1 MDIMTLVAKLT
12 MDSTDYQQKLSGAQN
27 MAMSAGKLVS
37 TALKTWIGIKAVGYL
52 KNFVQES
59 RAVGQQFEASMS
71 QVAATMGTTVDQIQ
85 DLSQFAQQMGA
96 TTKYTATQAADA
108 LNYMAL
114 AGYDA
119 QKSMDMLPKVLNLA
133 SAGNMDLARASDMVT
148 DSESALGLNTQQVEV
163 MIDQMA
169 KTASKTNT
177 SVEQLGDA
185 ILTIG
190 GTAKMMHGGTEELNT
205 VLGLL
210 ADNGIKGSEAGTHLR
225 NMLLKL
231 SAPTKEAQ
239 KWIDALGIK
248 IFDAEGNM
256 RSFAQIFPEMEK
268 AMSSL
273 TSEER
278 TKALSDMFNA
288 RDIASANALLGT
300 SVERWSQVQT
310 EIEGA
315 WFTYDS
321 LNKTLGYNE
330 LSIDKITSNL
340 GKLGV
345 KQQWVDEILK
355 TSGGSAEKFAE
366 DLFETVD
373 AGVTYEDVVNAL
385 GGDLGKLQSAFDGA
399 TGSAEQMAKTQIG
412 NLKGAT
418 ALASSAMEGLQ
429 IAVSEKL
436 NPWLAE
442 WTNFGAGALTNL
454 TNAFKLGET
463 DFFVMV
469 SEVIRQ
475 AMVRASEQLPTIL
488 SMGAKIMES
497 LGNALK
503 NSAPTLLKTLV
514 NVFDMASATVLS
526 ILPNIMEAI
535 PKALNSVTNAI
546 PAVASKI
553 GELVTQLVPIII
565 KGAPSIAGAF
575 INMITTAVGTLA
587 SGIPAVISMGA
598 DLIRNLSLGIAE
610 AIPEFLGEVLP
621 KILTFS
627 EELLGS
633 SKDIVNAGMAFLVNL
648 AHGIADS
655 LPVLIEYIP
664 QIVTNIADIINE
676 NAPTILAEGLNII
689 LTLGKGIIDAIPALI
704 ENFGSIVE
712 AIFAV
717 MQAVNWMSLGTNI
730 IEFITSGVKSLSE
743 TLPSALKSIAETAI
757 TYFKNMD
764 WLGLGTYLI
773 TTAIQ
778 GLSSIGSTL
787 KDALV
792 GVGKMAW
799 DAFKNISWLELGK
812 NIISGIID
820 GIGSMAKS
828 LFDTVANLGKSAVGS
843 AQDELLINSPSKV
856 FADQVG
862 KYIPLGIAE
871 GITDNMSAVDDALKG
886 LKSTADID
894 VSANGGTSNAEIVE
908 LLRQIANNPVRL
920 EGDASKMF
928 KVVKK
933 EDKKFKDRTGSS
945 RFVYG

>member
-85 DLSQFAQQMGA
+85 DLSQFAQLMGA
-96 TTKYTATQAADA
+96 TTKFTAREAADA

-148 DSESALGLNTQQVEV
+148 DSESALGLTTEQVEV

-256 RSFAQIFPEMEK
+256 RSFSQIFPEMEK

-300 SVERWSQVQT
+300 SVARWQQVQT

-321 LNKTLGYNE
+321 LNKTLGYNQM
-330 LSIDKITSNL
+330 SIDQITSNL
-340 GKLGV
+340 AKLGV

-399 TGSAEQMAKTQIG
+399 TGAAEQMAKTQIG

-418 ALASSAMEGLQ
+418 ALANSAMEGLQ

-488 SMGAKIMES
+488 SMGAKIMGS

-503 NSAPTLLKTLV
+503 NSAPILLKTLV

-526 ILPNIMEAI
+526 VLPNIMEAI
-535 PKALNSVTNAI
+535 PKALGSITTAI
-546 PAVASKI
+546 PAVASKL
-553 GELVTQLVPIII
+553 GGLVTQIVPIII

-575 INMITTAVGTLA
+575 IKMITTAVGTLA
-587 SGIPAVISMGA
+587 SGIPAVIHMGA
-598 DLIRNLSLGIAE
+598 DLIRNMSVGISE
-610 AIPEFLGEVLP
+610 AIPTVLGEVLP
-621 KILTFS
+621 QILTFS

-633 SKDIVNAGMAFLVNL
+633 STDIVNAGMAFLVNL
-648 AHGIADS
+648 AQGIADS

-664 QIVTNIADIINE
+664 QIVTNIANIIND

-689 LTLGKGIIDAIPALI
+689 LTLGKGIIEAIPALI
-704 ENFGSIVE
+704 ENFGSIVT
-712 AIFAV
+712 AIFSV
-717 MQAVNWMSLGTNI
+717 MQAVNWMSLGSDLLTMITEGIRSIGNSLPEALHNFATTAWEYVKNI
-730 IEFITSGVKSLSE
+730 
-743 TLPSALKSIAETAI
+743 
-757 TYFKNMD
+757 D
-764 WLGLGTYLI
+764 WRGLGTFLL
-773 TTAIQ
+773 TSLIQ
-778 GLSSIGSTL
+778 GINVLGSMLTS
-787 KDALV
+787 ALRNV
-792 GVGKMAW
+792 GMRAW
-799 DAFKNISWLELGK
+799 DGFKSISWMELGK
-812 NIISGIID
+812 NIINGIISGITAL
-820 GIGSMAKS
+820 GSS
-828 LFDTVANLGKSAVGS
+828 LFNALKGLASSALES
-843 AQDELLINSPSKV
+843 AKKTLDIHSPSKV
-856 FADQVG
+856 FADQIG
-862 KYIPLGIAE
+862 KNIPLGIAK
-871 GITDNMSAVDDALKG
+871 GISDNMYAVDDAL
-886 LKSTADID
+886 
-894 VSANGGTSNAEIVE
+894 ANMRPIANDFSVDGGTGGFAGVTQYLTVQSPTQLSPSEVARQTRDANRE
-908 LLRQIANNPVRL
+908 LVLSLRGA
-920 EGDASKMF
+920 
-928 KVVKK
+928 
-933 EDKKFKDRTGSS
+933 
-945 RFVYG
+945 

>member
-148 DSESALGLNTQQVEV
+148 DSESALSLTTEEVDV

-256 RSFAQIFPEMEK
+256 RSFSQIFPEMEK

-278 TKALSDMFNA
+278 TKALSDLFNA

-321 LNKTLGYNE
+321 LNKQLGYNE
-330 LSIDKITSNL
+330 MSIDSITSNL
-340 GKLGV
+340 GKLGI
-345 KQQWVDEILK
+345 KQQWVDGILK
-355 TSGGSAEKFAE
+355 ESGGNAQTFAE
-366 DLFETVD
+366 MLFEAVD
-373 AGVTYEDVVNAL
+373 AGFTFQDVVDAL
-385 GGDLGKLQSAFDGA
+385 GGDLDKLQEIFDST

-469 SEVIRQ
+469 SEVVRQ
-475 AMVRASEQLPTIL
+475 AMVKASDQLPMIL
-488 SMGAKIMES
+488 SMGDKIMGS

-503 NSAPTLLKTLV
+503 NSAPILLKTLV

-526 ILPNIMEAI
+526 VLPNIMEAI
-535 PKALNSVTNAI
+535 PKALGSITTAI
-546 PAVASKI
+546 PAVASKL
-553 GELVTQLVPIII
+553 GGLVTQIVPIII

-575 INMITTAVGTLA
+575 IKMITTAVGTLA
-587 SGIPAVISMGA
+587 SGIPAVIHMGA
-598 DLIRNLSLGIAE
+598 DLIRNMSIGISE
-610 AIPEFLGEVLP
+610 AIPTVLGEVLP
-621 KILTFS
+621 QILAFS

-633 SKDIVNAGMAFLVNL
+633 STDIVNAGMAFLVNL
-648 AHGIADS
+648 AQGIADS

-664 QIVTNIADIINE
+664 QIVTNIANIIND

-689 LTLGKGIIDAIPALI
+689 LTLGKGIIEAIPALI
-704 ENFGSIVE
+704 ENFGSIVT
-712 AIFAV
+712 AIFSV
-717 MQAVNWMSLGTNI
+717 MQAVNWMSLGSDLLTMITEGIRSIGSSLPEALHNFATTAWEYVKNI
-730 IEFITSGVKSLSE
+730 
-743 TLPSALKSIAETAI
+743 
-757 TYFKNMD
+757 D
-764 WLGLGTYLI
+764 WRGLGTFLL
-773 TTAIQ
+773 TSLIQ
-778 GLSSIGSTL
+778 GINALGSMLTTGL
-787 KDALV
+787 RNV
-792 GVGKMAW
+792 GMRAW
-799 DAFKNISWLELGK
+799 SGFKSISWMELGK
-812 NIISGIID
+812 NIINGIISGITAL
-820 GIGSMAKS
+820 GSS
-828 LFDTVANLGKSAVGS
+828 LFNALKGLASSALES
-843 AQDELLINSPSKV
+843 AKKTLDIHSPSKV
-856 FADQVG
+856 FADQIG
-862 KYIPLGIAE
+862 KNIPLGIAE
-871 GITDNMSAVDDALKG
+871 GISDNMYAVDEAL
-886 LKSTADID
+886 
-894 VSANGGTSNAEIVE
+894 ANMRPIANDFSLDGGTGGFAGVTQYLTVQSPTQLSPSEVARQTRDANRE
-908 LLRQIANNPVRL
+908 LVLSLRGA
-920 EGDASKMF
+920 
-928 KVVKK
+928 
-933 EDKKFKDRTGSS
+933 
-945 RFVYG
+945 